1 MLGVED
7 MRVKEHLIRNSVR
20 ITSWSQMRG
29 EILEI
34 QQYID
39 SQPVPLQLGAN
50 PKSKGRGKDG
60 KGKGKGK
67 DVKGKGKG
75 KDVKTKWSNKARSD
89 DQKKWF
95 YCNKT
100 GHVKAECR
108 KPCRLR
114 RKAGGRDATSERH
127 SDNDCATAVLAAR
140 REPHD
145 DVHSG
150 NALRERRDS
159 RQVFQ

>member
-75 KDVKTKWSNKARSD
+75 KDVKAE
-89 DQKKWF
+89 DQVEQQTRGK
-95 YCNKT
+95 
-100 GHVKAECR
+100 
-108 KPCRLR
+108 
-114 RKAGGRDATSERH
+114 
-127 SDNDCATAVLAAR
+127 
-140 REPHD
+140 
-145 DVHSG
+145 
-150 NALRERRDS
+150 ERRPEKDVETS
-159 RQVFQ
+159 TATKLAT